1 MLAGTEVT
9 EIKVLS
15 YRILCV
21 VLGPKV
27 SLLSLLLMTEVFVS
41 SGIIS
46 YMNEFA
52 FRMGE

>member
-9 EIKVLS
+9 KIKVLS
-15 YRILCV
+15 YGILCI

-27 SLLSLLLMTEVFVS
+27 SLFSLLLVTEVFAS
-41 SGIIS
+41 NGIIS

-52 FRMGE
+52 LRMDK

>member
-9 EIKVLS
+9 EIKIHS
-15 YRILCV
+15 YGILCIF
-21 VLGPKV
+21 LGPRV
-27 SLLSLLLMTEVFVS
+27 SLLSLLLVTEVFVS

>member
-9 EIKVLS
+9 KIKVLS
-15 YRILCV
+15 YGILCI

-27 SLLSLLLMTEVFVS
+27 SLLSLLLVTEVFAS
-41 SGIIS
+41 SSIIS

-52 FRMGE
+52 LRMDK

>member
-1 MLAGTEVT
+1 MLAGTEVM

-15 YRILCV
+15 YGILCI

-27 SLLSLLLMTEVFVS
+27 SLLGLLLVTEVFVS

-46 YMNEFA
+46 YMNEFTLC
-52 FRMGE
+52 MGE